1 MLQISQRIFKN
12 FSLCLYVFNI
22 FKNMFK
28 IRRKNRS
35 GIYVY
40 MEYDVLN
47 TVAQN
52 MPNIIHLTLNYY
64 HLSSDKFL

>member
-1 MLQISQRIFKN
+1 
-12 FSLCLYVFNI
+12 
-22 FKNMFK
+22 MFK

-35 GIYVY
+35 GIYAY

-52 MPNIIHLTLNYY
+52 MPNIIRSDAEL
-64 HLSSDKFL
+64 LSSMF